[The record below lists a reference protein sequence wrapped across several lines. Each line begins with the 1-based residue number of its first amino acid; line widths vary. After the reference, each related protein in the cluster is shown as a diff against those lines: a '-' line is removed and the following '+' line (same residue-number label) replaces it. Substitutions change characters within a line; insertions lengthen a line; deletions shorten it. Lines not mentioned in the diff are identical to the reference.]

1 MDYQVYIKFF
11 IWGALGALGH
21 MLVCDNKLVLPR
33 AISGALVLGFIGPMV
48 VGGFV
53 GAIADGSLIAASL
66 AGYTGSSVLE
76 KFLPG
81 IKIDQLNENEEGG
94 ANVPASGPSLG

>member
-1 MDYQVYIKFF
+1 VDHQVYLRFF
-11 IWGALGALGH
+11 IGGAIGALVH
-21 MLVCDNKLVLPR
+21 MLVCDNKLILPR

-53 GAIADGSLIAASL
+53 GAVADGSLVAASL

-81 IKIDQLNENEEGG
+81 IKIDQLNENDLEK
-94 ANVPASGPSLG
+94 NDDKSV